1 MSNKPRRPALFKAA
15 AASFGVYLLPLIGP
29 HGALP
34 IGVAVWAEFF
44 ELRGDREALWLAVDA
59 ALVAAIQLAALGLF
73 YWMLRGRRAWR
84 WLALLPAV
92 PGFIMALNLSYQ
104 IAVPR
109 YFLVAP
115 DAAPEQGHWGVACS
129 VPGVWLHPVS
139 AGPGLAFERAREV
152 LISRWDAPR
161 NARLTMPGC
170 AVTPVAGVPEGV
182 GGEIGYAVPGG
193 FVLHRAQDPASG
205 EVRHWY
211 VAPGAEAVELAAP
224 PEADY
229 QPILSA
235 DGGTVA
241 WFHKLRGENRAVLE
255 YRVRLETPATGA
267 TRTVTLDL
275 AKRTSYRLLAFDAR
289 SGVLTV
295 AKNYDEMMAV
305 DLAGKTRW
313 GPDGFAGF
321 GGVENNA
328 RRVGDGWVAWD
339 SLRENAPYRLAWS
352 LAGGAGSHQVPK
364 GRGISAVAVDPD
376 GKLIAVSVS
385 TSARVTWGD
394 VDDAVY
400 VMRAV
405 DGAEIYRRYLP
416 PYSRTQL
423 AFLGPHYLAMT
434 RNEAGESRVDVLQ
447 VPFVHDPARAAPWIA
462 AYRTSLLPLLP
473 MFAAY
478 DSARGL
484 GEADCGPL
492 AEALPATRALAL
504 DQADAVTRDLVAA
517 LIERLAEAERQ
528 CARWDPSP
536 FSLALSD
543 AEYLMQDVER
553 QLMYELGQRALPE
566 LPLFDGSIGGAV
578 TPFEDADGKVRVKRT
593 LVIAP

>member
-1 MSNKPRRPALFKAA
+1 MSDKPRGRAFAKAA

-34 IGVAVWAEFF
+34 IGVAIWAEFS

-59 ALVAAIQLAALGLF
+59 FLVAAIQLAALGLF

-115 DAAPEQGHWGVACS
+115 DTAPEQGHWGVACS
-129 VPGVWLHPVS
+129 VRGARLHPVS
-139 AGPGLAFERAREV
+139 AGADLAFERARETWI
-152 LISRWDAPR
+152 LRRETPR
-161 NARLTMPGC
+161 YARLGMPGC
-170 AVTPVAGVPEGV
+170 DVTPVAGVPEGV
-182 GGEIGYAVPGG
+182 GGEVGYAVPGG
-193 FVLHRAQDPASG
+193 FAIHRAQDPASG
-205 EVRHWY
+205 RVRHWY
-211 VAPGAEAVELAAP
+211 VAPGTDPIELAVP
-224 PEADY
+224 TEADH
-229 QPILSA
+229 QPILST

-241 WFHKLRGENRAVLE
+241 WLHMLRGENRAVLE

-295 AKNYDEMMAV
+295 AKNYNEMMTV
-305 DLAGKTRW
+305 DLAGRTLW

-321 GGVENNA
+321 GGVENGA

-339 SLRENAPYRLAWS
+339 SYRENAPYRLAWS

-364 GRGISAVAVDPD
+364 GRGISGLAVNPD
-376 GKLIAVSVS
+376 GKLIVLSVS
-385 TSARVTWGD
+385 GSYTLGD

-400 VMRAV
+400 VLRVA

-434 RNEAGESRVDVLQ
+434 RNEAGESRVDVLRI
-447 VPFVHDPARAAPWIA
+447 PAVHDAAPAAWLA
-462 AYRTSLLPLLP
+462 AYRDALLPLLP
-473 MFAAY
+473 MVAAK
-478 DSARGL
+478 APGT
-484 GEADCGPL
+484 ADCGPL
-492 AEALPATRALAL
+492 ATAQALPL
-504 DQADAVTRDLVAA
+504 DEAGDVTRNLVAR
-517 LIERLAEAERQ
+517 LVERLAEAERN
-528 CARWDPSP
+528 CTGSDPAA
-536 FSLALSD
+536 FMAALSE
-543 AEYLMQDVER
+543 AKVLMRDIER
-553 QLMYELGQRALPE
+553 QSMRQLGRRALPE
-566 LPLFDGSIGGAV
+566 LPLFDAAV
-578 TPFEDADGKVRVKRT
+578 GRE
-593 LVIAP
+593 